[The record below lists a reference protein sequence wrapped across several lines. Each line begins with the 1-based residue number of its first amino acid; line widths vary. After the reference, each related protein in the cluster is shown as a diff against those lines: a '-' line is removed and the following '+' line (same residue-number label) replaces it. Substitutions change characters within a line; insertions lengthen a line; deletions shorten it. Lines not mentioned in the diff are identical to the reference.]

1 MEIDYKNLTD
11 DVLIQKYHELK
22 SLLSKKNNTQMA
34 LKILMNAEYGAL
46 GNKYFRYFDLRL
58 ASAVTLTGQLVI
70 QWIEKYLNK
79 HLDSKYQINVVYQDT
94 DSCALNLSRVASAI
108 KKKFPTISNKELSRK
123 IDMFCEKNIS
133 PIIEEGYEVLSKR
146 LRCNENRFIM
156 KREKIADRG
165 FFLSKKRYALNVWNN
180 EGVEYSEPVLNITG
194 LEIVRSDTPKKV
206 RGYLREALKKMIL
219 TPDELKDYILD
230 VKDTF
235 YKLDVEDIAK
245 PSGVKG
251 IAKYSK
257 TLKGTCGKGTP
268 IHVRGAIVYNN
279 YVTQKGIENLFPLV
293 QESSKAKFVYMKM
306 PNPLYS
312 THVITFVREFPHK
325 ELFSSYIDYDKMF
338 ELTFLN
344 KITGFAK
351 VAKVDIALENDTKL
365 DLGAIFG

>member
-1 MEIDYKNLTD
+1 
-11 DVLIQKYHELK
+11 
-22 SLLSKKNNTQMA
+22 MA

-70 QWIEKYLNK
+70 QWIEKYLDE
-79 HLDSKYQINVVYQDT
+79 HLDPKYKISVVYQDT
-94 DSCALNLSRVASAI
+94 DSCALNLARVALAF
-108 KKKFPTISNKELSRK
+108 KKKYPAISNKALSRK
-123 IDMFCEKNIS
+123 IDVFCEKEIS
-133 PIIEEGYEVLSKR
+133 PIIEKGYKVLSDR
-146 LRCNENRFIM
+146 LRCNENKFFM

-180 EGVEYSEPVLNITG
+180 EGVEYAEPTLNITG

-206 RGYLREALKKMIL
+206 REYLREALKKMIL

-230 VKDTF
+230 AKDIF
-235 YKLDVEDIAK
+235 YELDVEDIAK

-257 TLKGTCGKGTP
+257 TKSGTCGKGTP

-279 YVTQKGIENLFPLV
+279 YIKEQRIENKYPLI
-293 QESSKAKFVYMKM
+293 QEASKAKFVYMKM

-312 THVITFVREFPHK
+312 THVLTFAREFPDK
-325 ELFSSYIDYDKMF
+325 AKLASYVDYDKMF

-344 KITGFAK
+344 KINGFAK
-351 VAKVDIALENDTKL
+351 VAGVDVDLDNNNKL
-365 DLGAIFG
+365 DLGDIFG